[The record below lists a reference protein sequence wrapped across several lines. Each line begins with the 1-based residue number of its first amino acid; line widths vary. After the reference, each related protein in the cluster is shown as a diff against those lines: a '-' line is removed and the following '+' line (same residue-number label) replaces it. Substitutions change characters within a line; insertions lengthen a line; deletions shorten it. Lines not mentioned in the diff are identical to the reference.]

1 MQFFFQSVHE
11 HVRACHD
18 PIVSRRGPHHPC
30 PLLGNEGNFMVQ
42 GSLSRK
48 EQSAFPLIS
57 EEGSVVVALRK
68 EIWSAPLSH
77 FSFHA
82 PLPREKSGVG
92 SRWQYM
98 AFVLAVQSPCTRSTT
113 FMYSQYK
120 AHVLPP
126 RETLA
131 AIYTP
136 SSCNL
141 NTLQPQSTHPLAAS
155 YTPSSCNLHTLQPQ
169 STYLP
174 AAIYTPSNCMLHTL
188 QPQTAQTTF
197 ANSTPSC
204 RRCDNFSNMVI
215 VSVKRS

>member
-120 AHVLPP
+120 AHVLRPSESPSAAEEDNLRRHLSFLPP
-126 RETLA
+126 ASRPPSADESFSPQKQKNLLREVK
-131 AIYTP
+131 I
-136 SSCNL
+136 
-141 NTLQPQSTHPLAAS
+141 
-155 YTPSSCNLHTLQPQ
+155 
-169 STYLP
+169 
-174 AAIYTPSNCMLHTL
+174 
-188 QPQTAQTTF
+188 
-197 ANSTPSC
+197 C
-204 RRCDNFSNMVI
+204 RNNYELFGKYVLI
-215 VSVKRS
+215 V

>member
-30 PLLGNEGNFMVQ
+30 PLLSKEGKSLGQ
-42 GSLSRK
+42 CSLSRK
-48 EQSAFPLIS
+48 EQSAFPLLS
-57 EEGSVVVALRK
+57 EEGSGVEALRK
-68 EIWSAPLSH
+68 KIWSAPLLH

-120 AHVLPP
+120 AHVLRLSESPSAVEEDNLRRHLNLPP
-126 RETLA
+126 PASRS
-131 AIYTP
+131 P
-136 SSCNL
+136 SADESFS
-141 NTLQPQSTHPLAAS
+141 PQ
-155 YTPSSCNLHTLQPQ
+155 N
-169 STYLP
+169 
-174 AAIYTPSNCMLHTL
+174 
-188 QPQTAQTTF
+188 
-197 ANSTPSC
+197 
-204 RRCDNFSNMVI
+204 
-215 VSVKRS
+215 